1 MRFLERRADPTD
13 PSNVDRSLQWGYVYC
28 VGLLVGA
35 VVESLVSGQLWFVSN
50 SMLSTGIRVQLNTLI
65 FDKTLRRKDISA
77 PSSSNSSPSSNDSND
92 DEGEGDEGDDEDAK
106 DGGGFKTKSSL
117 TNLFAIDSERCV
129 SAHTDGGFSSPR
141 RGADCRTPGKWIAES
156 PTLRHGL
163 SRCTSCLSLAPA
175 ALVSP
180 ARVAFEAARGV
191 SEQAAMEL
199 ADRTSLSCTAGT
211 PPSRS

>member
-13 PSNVDRSLQWGYVYC
+13 PSNADRSLQWGYVYC

-77 PSSSNSSPSSNDSND
+77 PSTSSSNSSPSSNDSND
-92 DEGEGDEGDDEDAK
+92 DEGDEGDGEDAK

-129 SAHTDGGFSSPR
+129 HAHTDGGFCSVWLIANPAMGPQSR
-141 RGADCRTPGKWIAES
+141 RLCHVGFLAVRAAI
-156 PTLRHGL
+156 
-163 SRCTSCLSLAPA
+163 LSLLSFRPA
-175 ALVSP
+175 
-180 ARVAFEAARGV
+180 VAFEAARRDAGT
-191 SEQAAMEL
+191 AAM
-199 ADRTSLSCTAGT
+199 GIG
-211 PPSRS
+211 